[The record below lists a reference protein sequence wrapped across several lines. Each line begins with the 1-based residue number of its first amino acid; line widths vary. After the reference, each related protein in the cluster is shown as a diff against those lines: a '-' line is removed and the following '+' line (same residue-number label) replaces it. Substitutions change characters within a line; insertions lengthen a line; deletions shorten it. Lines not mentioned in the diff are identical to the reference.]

1 MENVDT
7 QVLLHTRAEIAGLER
22 EKQLAQRDVE
32 TEKKKAE
39 ELARERDIL
48 TKLNSQA
55 ENASHKHLEM
65 IRLNE
70 NNRRTL
76 EQEIAGYKHES
87 RKQQKV
93 HAVSLHE
100 LQCPWSPPPPPPP
113 PLLSPDLHTPSICQM
128 STNCLMPVGTDCWS
142 GYLSSPF
149 SHHLALP

>member
-1 MENVDT
+1 M
-7 QVLLHTRAEIAGLER
+7 ER

-55 ENASHKHLEM
+55 ENASHKHMEM

-93 HAVSLHE
+93 CTFDAFLHGAHDT
-100 LQCPWSPPPPPPP
+100 LLDRRAPGSFAKAP
-113 PLLSPDLHTPSICQM
+113 LSPNASSGQLQMMMAQQRKLRLIICSNLCM
-128 STNCLMPVGTDCWS
+128 RWLRAHDAW
-142 GYLSSPF
+142 
-149 SHHLALP
+149 